1 MAVDPGKPTSLHSLF
16 YWAKQSPDKVYLT
29 QPFADGLIEDITWAH
44 AADQVCRMAA
54 HLKSLKLP
62 SPSNIAILGKNS
74 AHWVLA
80 DLAIWA
86 AGHVSVPLYPTL
98 NGETAAYILEHSD
111 AKLLFLGKL
120 DGTADGWNDIK
131 GHIPAD
137 LPIISLPMSPRS
149 DTPEWQGIIAGQ
161 TPAQPEMPAPDDLA
175 TIVYTSGS
183 TGRPKGVMHSFRTMI
198 SVADGLQQLFP
209 VSSSERMLSYLPL
222 AHVAE
227 RAAVETQ
234 SLYYGFHLYFAN
246 SLDTFQEDLQRA
258 RPTLFFSVPR
268 LWMKFYLGVNARLPL
283 KKQKILF
290 RIPVLGSM
298 VKKKV
303 LRQLGLDHCRAALTG
318 AAPLSGEIIGWYRN
332 LGLELLEVYGMSE
345 NFGYS
350 HCNRPGQAKV
360 GTVGVANPGVEHRI
374 GDGGEVQVKSPGQ
387 MLGYFRNDEKTRED
401 ITEDGFL
408 KTGDMGEIDQD
419 GCLRITGR
427 VKDLFKTSK
436 GKYVVP
442 VPIENRFNHPKTEV
456 VCVAGANQPQPC
468 LMVLLSE
475 EVRHELESGADRAEL
490 ERELAEELDAV
501 NAGSESH
508 EKVAFVVVVR
518 EPWTMENGMLTP
530 TMKIKRNVIEDFY
543 NEKMDDWFDQKR
555 KVIWEF

>member
-1 MAVDPGKPTSLHSLF
+1 MAVDPRKQTSLHCLF
-16 YWAKQSPDKVYLT
+16 YWADQAPDRVYLT
-29 QPFADGLIEDITWAH
+29 QPYPDGRVEDITWAQ
-44 AADQVCRMAA
+44 AADQVSRMAA
-54 HLKSLKLP
+54 HLNSLNLP
-62 SPSNIAILGKNS
+62 ERSNIAILGKNS
-74 AHWVLA
+74 AHWILA

-86 AGHVSVPLYPTL
+86 AGHASVPLYPTL
-98 NGETAAYILEHSD
+98 NGDTAAYVLEHSE
-111 AKLLFLGKL
+111 AKLMFLGKL

-131 GHIPAD
+131 GHIPDD
-137 LPIISLPMSPRS
+137 LPLISLPLSPRD
-149 DTPEWQGIIAGQ
+149 DTPTWAGLIADNE
-161 TPAQPEMPAPDDLA
+161 PAEPKLPDPDALA
-175 TIVYTSGS
+175 TLVYTSGS

-209 VSSSERMLSYLPL
+209 VSADERMLSYLPL

-268 LWMKFYLGVNARLPL
+268 LWMKFYLGVNAKLPP
-283 KKQKILF
+283 KKQKVLF
-290 RIPVLGSM
+290 RLPILGSL

-303 LRQLGLDHCRAALTG
+303 LKQLGLDHCRAALTG
-318 AAPLSGEIIGWYRN
+318 AAPLSAEIIGWYRN

-350 HCNRPGQAKV
+350 HANRPGQAKV
-360 GTVGVANPGVEHRI
+360 GTVGQANPGVEQRI
-374 GDGGEVQVKSPGQ
+374 GEGGEVQVKSPGQ
-387 MLGYFRNDEKTRED
+387 MLGYYKNEEKTRED
-401 ITEDGFL
+401 VTDDGFL
-408 KTGDMGEIDQD
+408 KTGDMGEID
-419 GCLRITGR
+419 GEGYLRITGR

-442 VPIENRFNHPKTEV
+442 VPIESRFNHPQAEV

-475 EVRHELESGADRAEL
+475 EARATLATGIDRAGLEQEL
-490 ERELAEELDAV
+490 SEQLDAV
-501 NAGSESH
+501 NASCEAH
-508 EKVAFVVVVR
+508 EKLAFVVVVK

-530 TMKIKRNVIEDFY
+530 TMKIKRNVIEEFY
-543 NEKMDDWFDQKR
+543 TRKMDEWFGQGK
-555 KVIWEF
+555 KVVWEF

>member
-1 MAVDPGKPTSLHSLF
+1 MAVDPKKQTSLHCLY
-16 YWAKQSPDKVYLT
+16 YWAEQTPEKVYLT
-29 QPFADGLIEDITWAH
+29 QPYPDGRVEDITWAQ
-44 AADQVCRMAA
+44 AADQVSRMAA
-54 HLKSLKLP
+54 YLNSLGLP
-62 SPSNIAILGKNS
+62 ERSNLGLLGKNS
-74 AHWVLA
+74 AHWILA

-86 AGHVSVPLYPTL
+86 AGHVSVPIYPTL
-98 NGETAAYILEHSD
+98 NGETAAYVLEHSE

-120 DGTADGWNDIK
+120 DGTTDGWNDIK
-131 GHIPAD
+131 NHIPAD
-137 LPIISLPMSPRS
+137 LPMVSLPLSPR
-149 DTPEWQGIIAGQ
+149 DDIPKWQDIIKQ
-161 TPAQPEMPAPDDLA
+161 LSPADPKLPDPDALA

-209 VSSSERMLSYLPL
+209 VSSGERMLSYLPL

-268 LWMKFYLGVNARLPL
+268 LWMKFYLGVTAKLPL

-290 RIPVLGSM
+290 NIPILNSL

-303 LRQLGLDHCRAALTG
+303 LKQLGLDHCRAALTG
-318 AAPLSGEIIGWYRN
+318 AAPLSGEIIGWYRG

-350 HCNRPGQAKV
+350 HCNRPGQAKL
-360 GTVGVANPGVEHRI
+360 GTVGMTNPGVTHRI
-374 GDGGEVQVKSPGQ
+374 GEGGEVQVRSPGQ
-387 MLGYFRNDEKTRED
+387 MLGYYKNEEKTRED
-401 ITEDGFL
+401 MTDDGFL

-442 VPIENRFNHPKTEV
+442 VPIENRFNHPKAEV
-456 VCVAGANQPQPC
+456 VCVAGANQTQPC
-468 LMVLLSE
+468 LMLLLSE
-475 EVRHELESGADRAEL
+475 EARDELDRGADRGEL
-490 ERELAEELDAV
+490 EQELARELDAV
-501 NAGSESH
+501 NADSESH
-508 EKVAFVVVVR
+508 EKVAFVVVVK

-543 NEKMDDWFDQKR
+543 NQKMDNWFEQKR

>member
-1 MAVDPGKPTSLHSLF
+1 MAVDPRKQTSLHCLY
-16 YWAKQSPDKVYLT
+16 YWAEQTPDKVYLT
-29 QPFADGLIEDITWAH
+29 QPYPDGKVEDVTWKQ
-44 AADQVCRMAA
+44 AADQVSRMAGY
-54 HLKSLKLP
+54 LMGLELP
-62 SPSNIAILGKNS
+62 DRSNIGLLGKNS
-74 AHWVLA
+74 AYWILA

-98 NGETAAYILEHSD
+98 NGETAAYILEHSE
-111 AKLLFLGKL
+111 ARLLFLGKM

-131 GHIPAD
+131 GSLPAD
-137 LPIISLPMSPRS
+137 LPIISLPLSPRD
-149 DTPEWQGIIAGQ
+149 DTPKWLDIIAEQ
-161 TPAQPEMPAPDDLA
+161 EPAEPRLPDPDDLA

-183 TGRPKGVMHSFRTMI
+183 TGRPKGVMHSFRNMI

-209 VSSSERMLSYLPL
+209 VSSEERMLSYLPL

-234 SLYYGFHLYFAN
+234 SLYFGFHLYFAN

-268 LWMKFYLGVNARLPL
+268 LWMKFYLGVNAKLPP
-283 KKQKILF
+283 KKQKLLFNIPILNS
-290 RIPVLGSM
+290 V

-303 LRQLGLDHCRAALTG
+303 LRQLGLDYCRAALTG
-318 AAPLSGEIIGWYRN
+318 AAPLSAEIVSWYRN

-350 HCNRPGQAKV
+350 HANRPGQARAGYV
-360 GTVGVANPGVEHRI
+360 GMANPGVEHRI
-374 GDGGEVQVKSPGQ
+374 GEGGEVQVRSPGQ
-387 MLGYFRNDEKTRED
+387 MLGYYKNEEKTRED
-401 ITEDGFL
+401 LTDDGFL
-408 KTGDMGEIDQD
+408 KTGDMGEIDNQ
-419 GCLRITGR
+419 GYLRITGR

-442 VPIENRFNHPKTEV
+442 VPIENRFNHPRAEV

-475 EVRHELESGADRAEL
+475 EARDELERGADRSEL
-490 ERELAEELDAV
+490 EQELAAELDAV
-501 NAGSESH
+501 NAACESH
-508 EKVAFVVVVR
+508 EKVAFVVVVK

-543 NEKMDDWFDQKR
+543 NNRMEDWFAR
-555 KVIWEF
+555 NSKVVWEF

>member
-1 MAVDPGKPTSLHSLF
+1 MAVDSRKQTSLHCLY
-16 YWAKQSPDKVYLT
+16 YWAEQTPDKVYLT
-29 QPFADGLIEDITWAH
+29 QPYPDGRVEDITWNQ
-44 AADQVCRMAA
+44 AADQVSRMAGY
-54 HLKSLKLP
+54 LMSLDLP
-62 SPSNIAILGKNS
+62 DRSNIGLLGKNS
-74 AHWVLA
+74 AYWILA

-98 NGETAAYILEHSD
+98 NGETAAYILEHSE
-111 AKLLFLGKL
+111 ARLLFLGKM

-131 GHIPAD
+131 GSLPAD
-137 LPIISLPMSPRS
+137 LPIISLPLSPRD
-149 DTPEWQGIIAGQ
+149 DTPKWLDIIAEHE
-161 TPAQPEMPAPDDLA
+161 PAEPRMPGPDDLA

-183 TGRPKGVMHSFRTMI
+183 TGRPKGVMHSFRNMI

-209 VSSSERMLSYLPL
+209 VSSEERMLSYLPL

-234 SLYYGFHLYFAN
+234 SLYFGFHLYFAN

-268 LWMKFYLGVNARLPL
+268 LWMKFYLGVNARLPP
-283 KKQKILF
+283 KKQRLLFNIPILNS
-290 RIPVLGSM
+290 V

-318 AAPLSGEIIGWYRN
+318 AAPLSAEIVSWYRN

-350 HCNRPGQAKV
+350 HANRPGQARAGYV
-360 GTVGVANPGVEHRI
+360 GMANPGVEHRI
-374 GDGGEVQVKSPGQ
+374 GEGGEVQVRSPGQ
-387 MLGYFRNDEKTRED
+387 MLGYYKNEEKTRED
-401 ITEDGFL
+401 LTDDGFL
-408 KTGDMGEIDQD
+408 KTGDMGEIDNQ
-419 GCLRITGR
+419 GYLRITGR

-442 VPIENRFNHPKTEV
+442 VPIENRFNHPRAEV

-475 EVRHELESGADRAEL
+475 EARDELERGADRSEL
-490 ERELAEELDAV
+490 EQELAAELDAV
-501 NAGSESH
+501 NAACEAH
-508 EKVAFVVVVR
+508 EKVAFVVVVK

-543 NEKMDDWFDQKR
+543 NNRMEDWFAR
-555 KVIWEF
+555 NSKVVWEF